1 MRTKSILDA
10 LFPSVRIGVLSATLL
25 QPEHWW
31 FMTELARHLKTSPSS
46 LQRELE
52 SLTAVGLLLR
62 RQDGRRAY
70 FKANPDSP
78 LFADL
83 RGLIEKTSG
92 LVPALTA
99 ALERF
104 DDQIELAFI
113 YGSIARGEEH
123 SASDVDLMIVGTL
136 KQIDLLPTLRKLEAS
151 FRREVNVTLF
161 SPEEFHRRLA
171 TKDHFLNSV
180 LNGKTIPLKGTID
193 SIPNRFLGAV
203 QLR

>member
-1 MRTKSILDA
+1 MRSTSILDA
-10 LFPSVRIGVLSATLL
+10 LFPSARSGVLSATLL
-25 QPEHWW
+25 QPERWW
-31 FMTELARHLKTSPSS
+31 FMTELARRLETTPSS
-46 LQRELE
+46 LQRELK
-52 SLTAVGLLLR
+52 SLVAAGLLLR

-104 DDQIELAFI
+104 DDRIELAFI

-136 KQIDLLPTLRKLEAS
+136 KQIDLVPALQKLEAS
-151 FRREVNVTLF
+151 FSREVNVTLF
-161 SPEEFHRRLA
+161 SPEEFHRRLSA
-171 TKDHFLNSV
+171 GDHFLRSV
-180 LNGKTIPLKGTID
+180 LSGKTIPLKGTIE
-193 SIPNRFLGAV
+193 GKAA
-203 QLR
+203 